1 VKNKK
6 EEVNVLSKRDWDSIE
21 ETRYLEK
28 TGLLDKVRRRELDES
43 GIMDVG
49 EIDWDKL
56 CTE

>member
-1 VKNKK
+1 MKNKK

-28 TGLLDKVRRRELDES
+28 AGLLDKVRRRELDES

>member
-1 VKNKK
+1 MKNKK

>member
-1 VKNKK
+1 
-6 EEVNVLSKRDWDSIE
+6 VLSKRDWDSIE

-28 TGLLDKVRRRELDES
+28 AGLLDKVRRRELDES